1 MNKKNNRSITL
12 TVIFSVIMMIA
23 FVTYSIYQLSDYEK
37 GMAEIFAE
45 EQDGYVALVAEE
57 ARRGS
62 PVLESAEKAVGILD
76 SSNKQYWTMDNKDTI
91 LYIKN
96 VTESNAYRD
105 VEPEKYYNS
114 KSAKKFLKSIS
125 DTYITHSTIE
135 IEGKKYIASG
145 TLVKTQKQTIR
156 LILLSDYKI
165 LFSNND
171 YLSKKIYLQISI
183 MVVASVFIVTLIFM
197 AILIRN
203 AKNRQD
209 AAEQESIDLRKK
221 IEEISN
227 IPETRKIL
235 ISMTPEEEKDE
246 KISSKTNDTD
256 DEKKNDIDDETICN
270 IKEDANDNA
279 EQDANDNAEE
289 DANDNAEKDTY
300 DNDKKETNLNATLG
314 KDDNR
319 EIEEDKE
326 SDLSYARSK
335 IINDEAS
342 IIELFKGIDERKIY
356 PAEVIACKLEGITPE
371 EYYLS
376 IKNILKRD
384 AVWVSYD
391 NSSLLLMFF
400 KKNRDTIMKFVW
412 NNVVYNN
419 NIVEYKIFAISESD
433 EALKIKENIE
443 KFLGEYHD

>member
-1 MNKKNNRSITL
+1 MNKNNNRSITL
-12 TVIFSVIMMIA
+12 TVLFSVIMMIA

-37 GMAEIFAE
+37 GMTEIFAE
-45 EQDGYVALVAEE
+45 EQDGYVALVVEE

-105 VEPEKYYNS
+105 VEPEKYYHS
-114 KSAKKFLKSIS
+114 KSARKFLKSIS

-135 IEGKKYIASG
+135 IDGKKYIASG
-145 TLVKTQKQTIR
+145 TLVKTPKQSIR

-209 AAEQESIDLRKK
+209 AAEKESIELRKK

-227 IPETRKIL
+227 IPETRKVL

-246 KISSKTNDTD
+246 SASSKTNDTD
-256 DEKKNDIDDETICN
+256 DEKKNDLDDETICN
-270 IKEDANDNA
+270 IKEDV
-279 EQDANDNAEE
+279 
-289 DANDNAEKDTY
+289 NDNAEKDTY
-300 DNDKKETNLNATLG
+300 DDKKDTNFNATLG

-335 IINDEAS
+335 IINDENS

-356 PAEVIACKLEGITPE
+356 PVEVIACKLEGIMPE

>member
-1 MNKKNNRSITL
+1 MNKNNNRSITL
-12 TVIFSVIMMIA
+12 TVLFSVIMMIA

-37 GMAEIFAE
+37 GMTEIFAE

-105 VEPEKYYNS
+105 VEPEKYYHS
-114 KSAKKFLKSIS
+114 KSARKFLKSIS

-135 IEGKKYIASG
+135 IDGKKYIASG
-145 TLVKTQKQTIR
+145 TLVKTPKQSIR

-209 AAEQESIDLRKK
+209 AAEKESIELRKK

-227 IPETRKIL
+227 IPETRKVL

-246 KISSKTNDTD
+246 SVSSKTNDID
-256 DEKKNDIDDETICN
+256 DEKKNDVDDETICN

-279 EQDANDNAEE
+279 E
-289 DANDNAEKDTY
+289 KDTY
-300 DNDKKETNLNATLG
+300 DDKKDANFNVALS

-335 IINDEAS
+335 IINDEDS

-356 PAEVIACKLEGITPE
+356 PVEVIACKLEGIMPE

>member
-1 MNKKNNRSITL
+1 MNKNNNRSITL
-12 TVIFSVIMMIA
+12 TVLFSVIMMIA

-37 GMAEIFAE
+37 GMTEIFAE

-105 VEPEKYYNS
+105 VEPEKYYHS
-114 KSAKKFLKSIS
+114 KSARKFLKSIS

-135 IEGKKYIASG
+135 IDGKKYIASG
-145 TLVKTQKQTIR
+145 TLVKTPKQSIR

-209 AAEQESIDLRKK
+209 AAEKESIELRKK

-227 IPETRKIL
+227 IPETRKVL

-246 KISSKTNDTD
+246 SASSKTNDTD
-256 DEKKNDIDDETICN
+256 DEKKNDLDDETICN
-270 IKEDANDNA
+270 IKEDV
-279 EQDANDNAEE
+279 
-289 DANDNAEKDTY
+289 NDNAEKDTY
-300 DNDKKETNLNATLG
+300 DDKKDTNFNATLG

-335 IINDEAS
+335 IINDEDS

-356 PAEVIACKLEGITPE
+356 PVEVIACKLEGIMPE

>member
-1 MNKKNNRSITL
+1 MNKNNNRSITL
-12 TVIFSVIMMIA
+12 TVLFSVIMMIA

-37 GMAEIFAE
+37 GMTEIFAE

-105 VEPEKYYNS
+105 VEPEKYYHS
-114 KSAKKFLKSIS
+114 KSARKFLKSIS

-135 IEGKKYIASG
+135 IDGKKYIASG
-145 TLVKTQKQTIR
+145 TLVKTPKQSIR

-209 AAEQESIDLRKK
+209 AAEKESIELRKK

-227 IPETRKIL
+227 IPETRKVL

-246 KISSKTNDTD
+246 SASSKTNDTD
-256 DEKKNDIDDETICN
+256 DEKKNDVDDETICN
-270 IKEDANDNA
+270 IKEDV
-279 EQDANDNAEE
+279 
-289 DANDNAEKDTY
+289 NDNAEKDTY
-300 DNDKKETNLNATLG
+300 DDKKDTNFNAALS

-335 IINDEAS
+335 IINDEDS

-356 PAEVIACKLEGITPE
+356 PVEVIACKLEGIMPE

>member
-1 MNKKNNRSITL
+1 MNKNNNRSITL
-12 TVIFSVIMMIA
+12 TVLFSVIMMIA

-37 GMAEIFAE
+37 GMTEIFAE

-105 VEPEKYYNS
+105 VEPEKYYHS
-114 KSAKKFLKSIS
+114 KSARKFLKSIS

-135 IEGKKYIASG
+135 IDGKKYIASG
-145 TLVKTQKQTIR
+145 TLVKTPKQSIR

-209 AAEQESIDLRKK
+209 AAEKESIELRKK

-227 IPETRKIL
+227 IPETRKVL

-246 KISSKTNDTD
+246 SVSSKTNDTD
-256 DEKKNDIDDETICN
+256 DEKKNDVDDETICN
-270 IKEDANDNA
+270 IKEDV
-279 EQDANDNAEE
+279 
-289 DANDNAEKDTY
+289 NDNAEKDTY
-300 DNDKKETNLNATLG
+300 DDKKDTNFNAALS

-335 IINDEAS
+335 IINDENS
-342 IIELFKGIDERKIY
+342 IIELFKGIDERKIH
-356 PAEVIACKLEGITPE
+356 PVEVIACKLEGIMPE

-384 AVWVSYD
+384 AVWVTYD

>member
-1 MNKKNNRSITL
+1 MNKNNNRSITL
-12 TVIFSVIMMIA
+12 TVLFSVIMMIA

-37 GMAEIFAE
+37 GMTEIFAE

-105 VEPEKYYNS
+105 VEPEKYYHS
-114 KSAKKFLKSIS
+114 KSARKFLKSIS

-135 IEGKKYIASG
+135 IDGKKYIASG
-145 TLVKTQKQTIR
+145 TLVKTPKQSIR

-209 AAEQESIDLRKK
+209 AAEKESIELRKK

-227 IPETRKIL
+227 IPETRKVL

-246 KISSKTNDTD
+246 SASSKTNDTD
-256 DEKKNDIDDETICN
+256 DEKKNDLDDETICN
-270 IKEDANDNA
+270 IKEYVNDNA
-279 EQDANDNAEE
+279 EKDTYD
-289 DANDNAEKDTY
+289 DKKDTY

-335 IINDEAS
+335 IINDENS

-356 PAEVIACKLEGITPE
+356 PVEVIACKLEGIMPE

>member
-1 MNKKNNRSITL
+1 MNKNNNRSITL
-12 TVIFSVIMMIA
+12 TVLFSVIMMIA

-37 GMAEIFAE
+37 GMTEIFAE

-105 VEPEKYYNS
+105 VEPEKYYHS
-114 KSAKKFLKSIS
+114 KSARKFLKSIS

-135 IEGKKYIASG
+135 IDGKKYIASG
-145 TLVKTQKQTIR
+145 TLVKTPKQSIR

-209 AAEQESIDLRKK
+209 AAEKESIELRKK

-227 IPETRKIL
+227 IPETRKVL

-246 KISSKTNDTD
+246 SASSKTNDTD
-256 DEKKNDIDDETICN
+256 DEKKNDVDDETICN
-270 IKEDANDNA
+270 IKEYVNDNA
-279 EQDANDNAEE
+279 EKDTYD
-289 DANDNAEKDTY
+289 DKKDTY

-335 IINDEAS
+335 IINDENS

-356 PAEVIACKLEGITPE
+356 PVEVIACKLEGIMPE

>member
-1 MNKKNNRSITL
+1 MNKNNNRSITL
-12 TVIFSVIMMIA
+12 TVIFSVIMMMA

-37 GMAEIFAE
+37 GMTEIFAE

-105 VEPEKYYNS
+105 VEPEKYYHS
-114 KSAKKFLKSIS
+114 KSARKFLKSIS

-135 IEGKKYIASG
+135 IDGKKYIASG
-145 TLVKTQKQTIR
+145 TLVKTPKQSIR

-209 AAEQESIDLRKK
+209 AAEKESIELRKK

-227 IPETRKIL
+227 IPETRKVL

-246 KISSKTNDTD
+246 SVSSKTNDID
-256 DEKKNDIDDETICN
+256 DEKKNDVDDETICN

-279 EQDANDNAEE
+279 E
-289 DANDNAEKDTY
+289 KDTY
-300 DNDKKETNLNATLG
+300 DDKKDANFNVALS

-335 IINDEAS
+335 IINDEDS

-356 PAEVIACKLEGITPE
+356 PVEVIACKLEGIMPE

>member
-1 MNKKNNRSITL
+1 MNKNNNRSITL
-12 TVIFSVIMMIA
+12 TVLFSVIMMIA

-37 GMAEIFAE
+37 GMTEIFAE

-105 VEPEKYYNS
+105 VEPEKYYHS
-114 KSAKKFLKSIS
+114 KSARKFLKSIS

-135 IEGKKYIASG
+135 IDGKKYIASG
-145 TLVKTQKQTIR
+145 TLVKTPKQSIR

-209 AAEQESIDLRKK
+209 AAEKESIELRKK

-227 IPETRKIL
+227 IPETRKVL

-246 KISSKTNDTD
+246 SVSSKTNDTD
-256 DEKKNDIDDETICN
+256 DEKKNDVDDETICN
-270 IKEDANDNA
+270 IKEDV
-279 EQDANDNAEE
+279 
-289 DANDNAEKDTY
+289 NDNAEKDTY
-300 DNDKKETNLNATLG
+300 DDKKDTNFNAALS

-335 IINDEAS
+335 IINDENS

-356 PAEVIACKLEGITPE
+356 PVEVIACKLEGIMPE

-384 AVWVSYD
+384 AVWVTYD

>member
-1 MNKKNNRSITL
+1 MNKNNNRSITL
-12 TVIFSVIMMIA
+12 TVLFSVIMMIA

-37 GMAEIFAE
+37 GMTEIFAE

-105 VEPEKYYNS
+105 VEPEKYYHS
-114 KSAKKFLKSIS
+114 KSARKFLKSIS

-135 IEGKKYIASG
+135 IDGKKYIASG
-145 TLVKTQKQTIR
+145 TLVKTPKQSIR

-209 AAEQESIDLRKK
+209 AAEKESIELRKK

-227 IPETRKIL
+227 IPETRKVL

-246 KISSKTNDTD
+246 SVSSKTNDID
-256 DEKKNDIDDETICN
+256 DEKKNDVDDETICN
-270 IKEDANDNA
+270 IKEDV
-279 EQDANDNAEE
+279 
-289 DANDNAEKDTY
+289 NDNAEKDTY
-300 DNDKKETNLNATLG
+300 DDKKDTNFNATLG

-335 IINDEAS
+335 IINDENS

-356 PAEVIACKLEGITPE
+356 PVEVIACKLEGIMPE

>member
-1 MNKKNNRSITL
+1 MNKNNNRSITL
-12 TVIFSVIMMIA
+12 TVLFSVIMMIA

-37 GMAEIFAE
+37 GMTEIFAE

-105 VEPEKYYNS
+105 VEPEKYYHS
-114 KSAKKFLKSIS
+114 KSARKFLKSIS

-135 IEGKKYIASG
+135 IDGKKYIASG
-145 TLVKTQKQTIR
+145 TLVKTPKQSIR

-209 AAEQESIDLRKK
+209 AAEKESIELRKK

-227 IPETRKIL
+227 IPETRKVL

-246 KISSKTNDTD
+246 SVSSKTNDTD
-256 DEKKNDIDDETICN
+256 DEKKNDVDDETICN
-270 IKEDANDNA
+270 IKEDVNDNA
-279 EQDANDNAEE
+279 EKDTYD
-289 DANDNAEKDTY
+289 DKKDTY

-335 IINDEAS
+335 IINDENS

-356 PAEVIACKLEGITPE
+356 PVEVIACKLEGIMPE

>member
-1 MNKKNNRSITL
+1 MNKNNNRSITL
-12 TVIFSVIMMIA
+12 TVLFSVIMMIA

-37 GMAEIFAE
+37 GMTEIFAE

-62 PVLESAEKAVGILD
+62 PVLESAEKAIGILD

-135 IEGKKYIASG
+135 IDGKKYIASG
-145 TLVKTQKQTIR
+145 TLVKTPKQSIR

-209 AAEQESIDLRKK
+209 AAEKESIELRKK

-227 IPETRKIL
+227 IPETRKVL

-246 KISSKTNDTD
+246 SASSKTNDTD
-256 DEKKNDIDDETICN
+256 DEKKNDVDDETICN
-270 IKEDANDNA
+270 IKEDV
-279 EQDANDNAEE
+279 
-289 DANDNAEKDTY
+289 NDNAEKDTY
-300 DNDKKETNLNATLG
+300 DDKKDTNFNAALS

-335 IINDEAS
+335 IINDEDS

-356 PAEVIACKLEGITPE
+356 PVEVIACKLEGIMPE

>member
-1 MNKKNNRSITL
+1 MNKNNNRSITL
-12 TVIFSVIMMIA
+12 TVLFSVIMMIA

-37 GMAEIFAE
+37 GMTEIFAE

-105 VEPEKYYNS
+105 VEPEKYYHS
-114 KSAKKFLKSIS
+114 KSARKFLKSIS

-135 IEGKKYIASG
+135 IDGKKYIASG
-145 TLVKTQKQTIR
+145 TLVKTPKQSIR

-209 AAEQESIDLRKK
+209 AAEKESIELRKK

-227 IPETRKIL
+227 IPETRKVL

-246 KISSKTNDTD
+246 SVSSKTNDTD
-256 DEKKNDIDDETICN
+256 DEKKNDVDDETICN
-270 IKEDANDNA
+270 IKEDV
-279 EQDANDNAEE
+279 
-289 DANDNAEKDTY
+289 NDNAEKDTY
-300 DNDKKETNLNATLG
+300 DDKKNTNFNAALS

-335 IINDEAS
+335 IINDEDS

-356 PAEVIACKLEGITPE
+356 PVEVIACKLEGIMPE

>member
-37 GMAEIFAE
+37 GMTEIFAE

-105 VEPEKYYNS
+105 VEPEKYYHS
-114 KSAKKFLKSIS
+114 KSARKFLKSIS

-135 IEGKKYIASG
+135 IDGKKYIASG
-145 TLVKTQKQTIR
+145 TLVKTPKQSIR

-279 EQDANDNAEE
+279 E
-289 DANDNAEKDTY
+289 KDTY
-300 DNDKKETNLNATLG
+300 DDKKDTNFNATLG

-335 IINDEAS
+335 IINDEDS

-356 PAEVIACKLEGITPE
+356 PVEVIACKLEGIMPE

>member
-1 MNKKNNRSITL
+1 MNKNNNRSITL
-12 TVIFSVIMMIA
+12 TVLFSVIMMIA

-37 GMAEIFAE
+37 GMTEIFAE

-105 VEPEKYYNS
+105 VEPEKYYHS
-114 KSAKKFLKSIS
+114 KSARKFLKSIS

-135 IEGKKYIASG
+135 IDGKKYIASG
-145 TLVKTQKQTIR
+145 TLVKTPKQSIR

-209 AAEQESIDLRKK
+209 AAEKESIELRKK

-227 IPETRKIL
+227 IPETRKVL

-246 KISSKTNDTD
+246 SVSSKTNDTD
-256 DEKKNDIDDETICN
+256 DEKKNDVDDETICN
-270 IKEDANDNA
+270 IKEDV
-279 EQDANDNAEE
+279 
-289 DANDNAEKDTY
+289 NDNAEKDTY
-300 DNDKKETNLNATLG
+300 DDKKDTNFNAALS

-335 IINDEAS
+335 IINDENS

-356 PAEVIACKLEGITPE
+356 PVEVIACKLEGIMPE

>member
-1 MNKKNNRSITL
+1 MNKNNNRSITL
-12 TVIFSVIMMIA
+12 TVLFSVIMMIA

-37 GMAEIFAE
+37 GMTEIFAE

-105 VEPEKYYNS
+105 VEPEKYYHS
-114 KSAKKFLKSIS
+114 KSARKFLKSIS

-135 IEGKKYIASG
+135 IDGKKYIASG
-145 TLVKTQKQTIR
+145 TLVKTPKQSIR

-209 AAEQESIDLRKK
+209 AAEKESIELRKK

-227 IPETRKIL
+227 IPETRKVL

-246 KISSKTNDTD
+246 SVSSKTNDTD
-256 DEKKNDIDDETICN
+256 DEKKNDVDDETICN

-279 EQDANDNAEE
+279 E
-289 DANDNAEKDTY
+289 KDTY
-300 DNDKKETNLNATLG
+300 DDKKDANFNVALS

-335 IINDEAS
+335 IINDEDS

-356 PAEVIACKLEGITPE
+356 PVEVIACKLEGIMPE

>member
-1 MNKKNNRSITL
+1 
-12 TVIFSVIMMIA
+12 
-23 FVTYSIYQLSDYEK
+23 
-37 GMAEIFAE
+37 
-45 EQDGYVALVAEE
+45 
-57 ARRGS
+57 
-62 PVLESAEKAVGILD
+62 
-76 SSNKQYWTMDNKDTI
+76 
-91 LYIKN
+91 
-96 VTESNAYRD
+96 
-105 VEPEKYYNS
+105 
-114 KSAKKFLKSIS
+114 
-125 DTYITHSTIE
+125 
-135 IEGKKYIASG
+135 
-145 TLVKTQKQTIR
+145 
-156 LILLSDYKI
+156 
-165 LFSNND
+165 
-171 YLSKKIYLQISI
+171 
-183 MVVASVFIVTLIFM
+183 M

-209 AAEQESIDLRKK
+209 AAEKESIELRKK

-227 IPETRKIL
+227 IPETRKVL

-246 KISSKTNDTD
+246 SASSKTNDTD
-256 DEKKNDIDDETICN
+256 DEKKNDLDDETICN
-270 IKEDANDNA
+270 IKEDVNDNA
-279 EQDANDNAEE
+279 EKDTYD
-289 DANDNAEKDTY
+289 DKKDTY

-335 IINDEAS
+335 IINDEDS

-356 PAEVIACKLEGITPE
+356 PVEVIACKLEGIMPE

>member
-1 MNKKNNRSITL
+1 MNKNNNRSITL
-12 TVIFSVIMMIA
+12 TVLFSVIMMIA

-37 GMAEIFAE
+37 GMTEIFAE

-105 VEPEKYYNS
+105 VEPEKYYHS
-114 KSAKKFLKSIS
+114 KSARKFLKSIS

-135 IEGKKYIASG
+135 IDGKKYIASG
-145 TLVKTQKQTIR
+145 TLVKTPKQSIR

-209 AAEQESIDLRKK
+209 AAEKESIELRKK

-227 IPETRKIL
+227 IPETRKVL

-246 KISSKTNDTD
+246 SVSSKTNDTD
-256 DEKKNDIDDETICN
+256 DEKKNDVDDETICN
-270 IKEDANDNA
+270 IKEDV
-279 EQDANDNAEE
+279 
-289 DANDNAEKDTY
+289 NDNAEKDTY
-300 DNDKKETNLNATLG
+300 DDKKDTNFNATLG

-335 IINDEAS
+335 IINDEDS

-384 AVWVSYD
+384 AVWVTYD

>member
-1 MNKKNNRSITL
+1 MNKNNNRSITL
-12 TVIFSVIMMIA
+12 TVLFSVIMMIA

-37 GMAEIFAE
+37 GMTEIFAE

-105 VEPEKYYNS
+105 VEPEKYYHS
-114 KSAKKFLKSIS
+114 KSARKFLKSIS

-135 IEGKKYIASG
+135 IDGKKYIASG
-145 TLVKTQKQTIR
+145 TLVKTPKQSIR

-209 AAEQESIDLRKK
+209 AAEKESIELRKK

-227 IPETRKIL
+227 IPETRKVL

-246 KISSKTNDTD
+246 SVSSKTNDTD
-256 DEKKNDIDDETICN
+256 DEKKNDVDDETICN
-270 IKEDANDNA
+270 IKEDV
-279 EQDANDNAEE
+279 
-289 DANDNAEKDTY
+289 NDNAEKDTY
-300 DNDKKETNLNATLG
+300 DDKKDTNFNATLG

-335 IINDEAS
+335 IINDENS

-356 PAEVIACKLEGITPE
+356 PVEVIACKLEGIMPE

>member
-1 MNKKNNRSITL
+1 MNKNNNRSITL
-12 TVIFSVIMMIA
+12 TVLFSVIMMIA

-37 GMAEIFAE
+37 GMTEIFAE

-105 VEPEKYYNS
+105 VEPEKYYHS
-114 KSAKKFLKSIS
+114 KSARKFLKSIS

-135 IEGKKYIASG
+135 IDGKKYIASG
-145 TLVKTQKQTIR
+145 TLVKTPKQSIR

-209 AAEQESIDLRKK
+209 AAEKESIELRKK

-227 IPETRKIL
+227 IPETRKVL

-246 KISSKTNDTD
+246 SVSSKTNDTD
-256 DEKKNDIDDETICN
+256 DEKKNDVDDETICN
-270 IKEDANDNA
+270 IKEDV
-279 EQDANDNAEE
+279 
-289 DANDNAEKDTY
+289 NDNAEKDTY
-300 DNDKKETNLNATLG
+300 DDKKDTNFNATLG

-335 IINDEAS
+335 IINDENS

-356 PAEVIACKLEGITPE
+356 PVEVIACKLEGIMPE

-419 NIVEYKIFAISESD
+419 NIAVSYTHLTLPTKRIV
-433 EALKIKENIE
+433 
-443 KFLGEYHD
+443 

>member
-1 MNKKNNRSITL
+1 MNKNNNRSITL
-12 TVIFSVIMMIA
+12 TVLFSVIMMIA

-37 GMAEIFAE
+37 GMTEIFAE

-76 SSNKQYWTMDNKDTI
+76 SSNKQYWTMDNKDII

-105 VEPEKYYNS
+105 VEPEKYYHS
-114 KSAKKFLKSIS
+114 KSARKFLKSIS

-135 IEGKKYIASG
+135 IDGKKYIASG
-145 TLVKTQKQTIR
+145 TLVKTPKQSIR

-209 AAEQESIDLRKK
+209 AAEKESIELRKK

-227 IPETRKIL
+227 IPETRKVL

-246 KISSKTNDTD
+246 SVSSKTNDID
-256 DEKKNDIDDETICN
+256 DEKKNDVDDETICN
-270 IKEDANDNA
+270 IKEDVNDNA
-279 EQDANDNAEE
+279 EKDTYD
-289 DANDNAEKDTY
+289 DKKDTY

-335 IINDEAS
+335 IINDEDS

-356 PAEVIACKLEGITPE
+356 PVEVIACKLEGIMPE

-419 NIVEYKIFAISESD
+419 SIVEYKIFAISESD

>member
-1 MNKKNNRSITL
+1 MNKNNNRSITL
-12 TVIFSVIMMIA
+12 TVLFSVIMMIA

-37 GMAEIFAE
+37 GMTEIFAE

-105 VEPEKYYNS
+105 VEPEKYYHS
-114 KSAKKFLKSIS
+114 KSARKFLKSIS

-135 IEGKKYIASG
+135 IDGKKYIASG
-145 TLVKTQKQTIR
+145 TLVKTPKQSIR

-209 AAEQESIDLRKK
+209 AAEKESIELRKK

-227 IPETRKIL
+227 IPETRKVL

-246 KISSKTNDTD
+246 SVSSKTNDID
-256 DEKKNDIDDETICN
+256 DEKKNDVDDETICN
-270 IKEDANDNA
+270 IKEDV
-279 EQDANDNAEE
+279 
-289 DANDNAEKDTY
+289 NDNAEKDTY
-300 DNDKKETNLNATLG
+300 DDKKDTNFNATLG

-335 IINDEAS
+335 IINDEDS

-356 PAEVIACKLEGITPE
+356 PVEVIACKLEGIMPE

>member
-1 MNKKNNRSITL
+1 MNKNNNRSITL
-12 TVIFSVIMMIA
+12 TVLFSVIMMIA

-37 GMAEIFAE
+37 GMTEIFAE

-105 VEPEKYYNS
+105 VEPEKYYHS
-114 KSAKKFLKSIS
+114 KSARKFLKSIS

-135 IEGKKYIASG
+135 IDGKKYIASG
-145 TLVKTQKQTIR
+145 TLVKTPKQSIR

-209 AAEQESIDLRKK
+209 AAEKESIELRKK

-227 IPETRKIL
+227 IPETRKVL

-246 KISSKTNDTD
+246 SVSSKTNDTD
-256 DEKKNDIDDETICN
+256 DEKKNDVDDETICN
-270 IKEDANDNA
+270 IKEDV
-279 EQDANDNAEE
+279 
-289 DANDNAEKDTY
+289 NDNAEKDTY
-300 DNDKKETNLNATLG
+300 DDKKDTNFNAALS

-335 IINDEAS
+335 IINDEDS

-356 PAEVIACKLEGITPE
+356 PVEVIACKLEGIMPE

>member
-1 MNKKNNRSITL
+1 MNKNNNRSITL
-12 TVIFSVIMMIA
+12 TVLFSVIMMIA

-37 GMAEIFAE
+37 GMTEIFAE

-105 VEPEKYYNS
+105 VEPEKYYHS
-114 KSAKKFLKSIS
+114 KSARKFLKSIS

-135 IEGKKYIASG
+135 IDGKKYIASG
-145 TLVKTQKQTIR
+145 TLVKTPKQSIR

-209 AAEQESIDLRKK
+209 AAEKESIELRKK

-227 IPETRKIL
+227 IPETRKVL

-246 KISSKTNDTD
+246 SVSSKTNDID
-256 DEKKNDIDDETICN
+256 DEKKNDVDDETICN
-270 IKEDANDNA
+270 IKEDV
-279 EQDANDNAEE
+279 
-289 DANDNAEKDTY
+289 NDNAEKDTY
-300 DNDKKETNLNATLG
+300 DDKKDTNFNAALS

-335 IINDEAS
+335 IINDEDS

-356 PAEVIACKLEGITPE
+356 PVEVIACKLEGIMPE

>member
-1 MNKKNNRSITL
+1 MNKNNNRSITL
-12 TVIFSVIMMIA
+12 TVLFSVIMMIA

-37 GMAEIFAE
+37 GMTEIFAE

-105 VEPEKYYNS
+105 VEPEKYYHS
-114 KSAKKFLKSIS
+114 KSARKFLKSIS

-135 IEGKKYIASG
+135 IDGKKYIASG
-145 TLVKTQKQTIR
+145 TLVKTPKQSIR

-209 AAEQESIDLRKK
+209 AAEKESIELRKK

-227 IPETRKIL
+227 IPETRKVL

-246 KISSKTNDTD
+246 SVSSKTNDTD
-256 DEKKNDIDDETICN
+256 EKKKNDVDDETICN
-270 IKEDANDNA
+270 IKEDV
-279 EQDANDNAEE
+279 
-289 DANDNAEKDTY
+289 NDNAEKDTY
-300 DNDKKETNLNATLG
+300 DDKKDTNFNATLG

-335 IINDEAS
+335 IINDENS

-356 PAEVIACKLEGITPE
+356 PVEVIACKLEGIMPE

>member
-1 MNKKNNRSITL
+1 MNKNNNRSITL
-12 TVIFSVIMMIA
+12 TVLFSVIMMIA

-37 GMAEIFAE
+37 GMTEIFAE

-105 VEPEKYYNS
+105 VEPEKYYHS
-114 KSAKKFLKSIS
+114 KSARKFLKSIS

-135 IEGKKYIASG
+135 IDGKKYIASG
-145 TLVKTQKQTIR
+145 TLVKTPKQSIR

-209 AAEQESIDLRKK
+209 AAEKESIELRKK

-227 IPETRKIL
+227 IPETRKVL

-246 KISSKTNDTD
+246 SVSSKTNDTD
-256 DEKKNDIDDETICN
+256 DEKKNDVDDETICN
-270 IKEDANDNA
+270 IKEDV
-279 EQDANDNAEE
+279 
-289 DANDNAEKDTY
+289 NDNAEKDTY
-300 DNDKKETNLNATLG
+300 DDKKDTNFNATLG

-335 IINDEAS
+335 IINDEDS

-356 PAEVIACKLEGITPE
+356 PVEVIACKLEGIMPE

>member
-1 MNKKNNRSITL
+1 MNKNNNRSITL
-12 TVIFSVIMMIA
+12 TVLFSVIMMIA

-37 GMAEIFAE
+37 GMTEIFAE

-105 VEPEKYYNS
+105 VEPEKYYHS
-114 KSAKKFLKSIS
+114 KSARKFLKSIS

-135 IEGKKYIASG
+135 IDGKKYIASG
-145 TLVKTQKQTIR
+145 TLVKTPKQSIR

-209 AAEQESIDLRKK
+209 AAEKESIELRKK

-227 IPETRKIL
+227 IPETRKVL

-246 KISSKTNDTD
+246 SASSKTNDTD
-256 DEKKNDIDDETICN
+256 DEKKNDLDDETICN
-270 IKEDANDNA
+270 IKEDV
-279 EQDANDNAEE
+279 
-289 DANDNAEKDTY
+289 NDNAEKDTY
-300 DNDKKETNLNATLG
+300 DDKKDTNFNATLG

-335 IINDEAS
+335 IINDENS

-356 PAEVIACKLEGITPE
+356 PVEVIACKLEGIMPE

>member
-1 MNKKNNRSITL
+1 MNKNNNRSITL
-12 TVIFSVIMMIA
+12 TVLFSVIMMIA

-37 GMAEIFAE
+37 GMTEIFAE

-105 VEPEKYYNS
+105 VEPEKYYHS
-114 KSAKKFLKSIS
+114 KSARKFLKSIS

-135 IEGKKYIASG
+135 IDGKKYIASG
-145 TLVKTQKQTIR
+145 TLVKTPKQSIR

-209 AAEQESIDLRKK
+209 AAEKESIELRKK

-227 IPETRKIL
+227 IPETRKVL

-246 KISSKTNDTD
+246 SASSKTNDTD
-256 DEKKNDIDDETICN
+256 DEKKNDLDDETICN
-270 IKEDANDNA
+270 IKEDV
-279 EQDANDNAEE
+279 
-289 DANDNAEKDTY
+289 NDNAEKDTY
-300 DNDKKETNLNATLG
+300 DDKKDTNFNATLG

-335 IINDEAS
+335 IINDENS

-356 PAEVIACKLEGITPE
+356 PVEVIACKLEGIMPE

-443 KFLGEYHD
+443 KFLG

>member
-1 MNKKNNRSITL
+1 MNKNNNRSITL
-12 TVIFSVIMMIA
+12 TVLFSVIMMIA

-37 GMAEIFAE
+37 GMTEIFAE

-62 PVLESAEKAVGILD
+62 PVLESAEKAIGILD

-135 IEGKKYIASG
+135 IDGKKYIASG
-145 TLVKTQKQTIR
+145 TLVKTPKQSIR

-209 AAEQESIDLRKK
+209 AAEKESIELRKK

-227 IPETRKIL
+227 IPETRKVL

-246 KISSKTNDTD
+246 SASSKTNDTD
-256 DEKKNDIDDETICN
+256 DEKKNDLDDETICN
-270 IKEDANDNA
+270 IKEDV
-279 EQDANDNAEE
+279 
-289 DANDNAEKDTY
+289 NDNAEKDTY
-300 DNDKKETNLNATLG
+300 DDKKDTNFNAALS

-335 IINDEAS
+335 IINDEDS

-356 PAEVIACKLEGITPE
+356 PVEVIACKLEGIMPE

>member
-1 MNKKNNRSITL
+1 MNKNNNRSITL
-12 TVIFSVIMMIA
+12 TVLFSVIMMIA

-37 GMAEIFAE
+37 GMTEIFAE

-62 PVLESAEKAVGILD
+62 PVLESAEKAIGILD

-105 VEPEKYYNS
+105 VEPEKYYHS
-114 KSAKKFLKSIS
+114 KSARKFLKSIS

-135 IEGKKYIASG
+135 IDGKKYIASG
-145 TLVKTQKQTIR
+145 TLVKTPKQSIR

-209 AAEQESIDLRKK
+209 AAEKESIELRKK

-227 IPETRKIL
+227 IPETRKVL

-246 KISSKTNDTD
+246 SVSSKTNDID
-256 DEKKNDIDDETICN
+256 DEKKNDVDDETICN
-270 IKEDANDNA
+270 IKEDV
-279 EQDANDNAEE
+279 
-289 DANDNAEKDTY
+289 NDNAEKDTY
-300 DNDKKETNLNATLG
+300 DDKKDTNFNATLG

-335 IINDEAS
+335 IINDEDS

-356 PAEVIACKLEGITPE
+356 PVEVIACKLEGIMPE

>member
-1 MNKKNNRSITL
+1 MNKNNNRSITL
-12 TVIFSVIMMIA
+12 TVLFSVIMMIA

-37 GMAEIFAE
+37 GMTEIFAE

-62 PVLESAEKAVGILD
+62 PVLESAEKAIGILD

-135 IEGKKYIASG
+135 IDGKKYIASG
-145 TLVKTQKQTIR
+145 TLVKTPKQSIR

-209 AAEQESIDLRKK
+209 AAEKESIELRKK

-227 IPETRKIL
+227 IPETRKVL

-246 KISSKTNDTD
+246 SASSKTNDTD
-256 DEKKNDIDDETICN
+256 DEKKNDLDDETICN
-270 IKEDANDNA
+270 IKEDVNDNA
-279 EQDANDNAEE
+279 EKDTYD
-289 DANDNAEKDTY
+289 DKKDTY

-335 IINDEAS
+335 IINDEDS

-356 PAEVIACKLEGITPE
+356 PVEVIACKLEGIMPE

>member
-1 MNKKNNRSITL
+1 MNKNNNRSITL
-12 TVIFSVIMMIA
+12 TVLFSVIMMIA

-37 GMAEIFAE
+37 GMTEIFAE

-105 VEPEKYYNS
+105 VEPEKYYHS
-114 KSAKKFLKSIS
+114 KSARKFLKSIS

-135 IEGKKYIASG
+135 IDGKKYIASG
-145 TLVKTQKQTIR
+145 TLVKTPKQSIR

-209 AAEQESIDLRKK
+209 AAEKESIELRKK

-227 IPETRKIL
+227 IPETRKVL

-246 KISSKTNDTD
+246 SASSKTNDTD
-256 DEKKNDIDDETICN
+256 DEKKNDLDDETICN
-270 IKEDANDNA
+270 IKEDV
-279 EQDANDNAEE
+279 
-289 DANDNAEKDTY
+289 NDNAEKDTY
-300 DNDKKETNLNATLG
+300 DDKKDTNFNAALS

-335 IINDEAS
+335 IINDEDS

-356 PAEVIACKLEGITPE
+356 PVEVIACKLEGIMPE

>member
-1 MNKKNNRSITL
+1 MNKNNNRSITL
-12 TVIFSVIMMIA
+12 TVLFSVIMMIA

-37 GMAEIFAE
+37 GMTEIFAE

-62 PVLESAEKAVGILD
+62 PVLESAEKAIGILD

-105 VEPEKYYNS
+105 VEPEKYYHS
-114 KSAKKFLKSIS
+114 KSARKFLKSIS

-135 IEGKKYIASG
+135 IDGKKYIASG
-145 TLVKTQKQTIR
+145 TLVKTPKQSIR

-209 AAEQESIDLRKK
+209 AAEKESIELRKK

-227 IPETRKIL
+227 IPETRKVL

-246 KISSKTNDTD
+246 SVSSKTNDID
-256 DEKKNDIDDETICN
+256 DEKKNDVDDETICN
-270 IKEDANDNA
+270 IKEDV
-279 EQDANDNAEE
+279 
-289 DANDNAEKDTY
+289 NDNAEKDTY
-300 DNDKKETNLNATLG
+300 DDKKDTNFNAALS

-335 IINDEAS
+335 IINDEDS

-356 PAEVIACKLEGITPE
+356 PVEVIACKLEGIMPE

>member
-1 MNKKNNRSITL
+1 
-12 TVIFSVIMMIA
+12 MMIA

-37 GMAEIFAE
+37 GMTEIFAE

-105 VEPEKYYNS
+105 VEPEKYYHS
-114 KSAKKFLKSIS
+114 KSARKFLKSIS

-135 IEGKKYIASG
+135 IDGKKYIASG
-145 TLVKTQKQTIR
+145 TLVKTPKQSIR

-209 AAEQESIDLRKK
+209 AAEKESIELRKK

-227 IPETRKIL
+227 IPETRKVL

-246 KISSKTNDTD
+246 SVSSKTNDTD
-256 DEKKNDIDDETICN
+256 DEKKNDVDDETICN
-270 IKEDANDNA
+270 IKEDV
-279 EQDANDNAEE
+279 
-289 DANDNAEKDTY
+289 NDNAEKDTY
-300 DNDKKETNLNATLG
+300 DDKKDTNFNATLG

-335 IINDEAS
+335 IINDEDS

-356 PAEVIACKLEGITPE
+356 PVEVIACKLEGIMPE

>member
-1 MNKKNNRSITL
+1 MKAHLQKLMIQ
-12 TVIFSVIMMIA
+12 MM
-23 FVTYSIYQLSDYEK
+23 K
-37 GMAEIFAE
+37 
-45 EQDGYVALVAEE
+45 
-57 ARRGS
+57 
-62 PVLESAEKAVGILD
+62 
-76 SSNKQYWTMDNKDTI
+76 
-91 LYIKN
+91 
-96 VTESNAYRD
+96 
-105 VEPEKYYNS
+105 
-114 KSAKKFLKSIS
+114 
-125 DTYITHSTIE
+125 
-135 IEGKKYIASG
+135 
-145 TLVKTQKQTIR
+145 
-156 LILLSDYKI
+156 
-165 LFSNND
+165 
-171 YLSKKIYLQISI
+171 
-183 MVVASVFIVTLIFM
+183 
-197 AILIRN
+197 
-203 AKNRQD
+203 
-209 AAEQESIDLRKK
+209 
-221 IEEISN
+221 
-227 IPETRKIL
+227 
-235 ISMTPEEEKDE
+235 
-246 KISSKTNDTD
+246 
-256 DEKKNDIDDETICN
+256 KKNDVDDETICN
-270 IKEDANDNA
+270 IKEDVNDNA
-279 EQDANDNAEE
+279 EKDTYD
-289 DANDNAEKDTY
+289 DKKDTYDDKKDTY

-335 IINDEAS
+335 IINDEDS

-356 PAEVIACKLEGITPE
+356 PVEVIACKLEGIMPE